1 MKNKGFSL
9 VELLAVIILLGIL
22 AVILVPN
29 MYSHLQDSKDDL
41 YDTQVNIIKEAAK
54 NYVADN
60 IENIICSSDGSSE
73 DISLYDLQ
81 SGGYLKEDIKNPKT
95 NKNFDSN
102 QTVKVTCIEK
112 TNNQTGNINYI
123 YKYEFND

>member
-1 MKNKGFSL
+1 MENKGFSL

-29 MYSHLQDSKDDL
+29 MYSHLQKSRDDL
-41 YDTQVNIIKEAAK
+41 YNAQVNIIKEAAE

-60 IENIICSSDGSSE
+60 IENIICSSSGQNTE
-73 DISLYDLQ
+73 ISLSILQ

-95 NKNFDSN
+95 NKSFDSK

-112 TNNQTGNINYI
+112 ANSQTGNFDYI
-123 YKYEFND
+123 YEYRFNE

>member
-22 AVILVPN
+22 AVVLIPN

-41 YDTQVNIIKEAAK
+41 YDTQVNVIKEAAES
-54 NYVADN
+54 YVADN
-60 IENIICSSDGSSE
+60 IDIINCSSIGE
-73 DISLYDLQ
+73 NTEISLSDLQ
-81 SGGYLKEDIKNPKT
+81 SGGYLKEDFKNPKT

-102 QTVKVTCIEK
+102 QIVTVICTEK
-112 TNNQTGNINYI
+112 TNSQTGNINYI
-123 YKYEFND
+123 YKYEFNE